1 MRRIAF
7 AFAAA
12 AAPLL
17 APFSRAHAADDPV
30 RMKGTAFDR
39 PAEIEVRDL
48 APAAAQSAIR
58 AAFAALEESRAALR
72 RLETAAADGRS
83 LTLQPAED
91 ALVRRS
97 AGFCLW
103 SEGAVSPLGGEIFRL
118 FGLRAPVVA
127 LPSPDEIDRAVAT
140 ARCERLNYIEAN
152 RQLTIA
158 AGSRLDFFPFEI
170 GWAVDRAAESLTRAG
185 AANFWIE
192 VGPILRGAGAGPDGK
207 GWQVVPPSFPG
218 LVEPLATFYLR
229 DRTAA
234 LLAADDHALRIAGDR
249 FSPYIDLRRARP
261 GGGLLAVFV
270 VAELG
275 VDAQGVGYAMYA
287 LGPRDGTMLFGTL
300 NPRPSVRWVLGT
312 GAGPPV
318 LTDVNWSIVP
328 RR

>member
-1 MRRIAF
+1 MRRFAIAL
-7 AFAAA
+7 AVAGL
-12 AAPLL
+12 LL
-17 APFSRAHAADDPV
+17 APLSRAHAASAPV
-30 RMKGTAFDR
+30 RMAGTAFDR

-58 AAFAALEESRAALR
+58 EAFVELDRSRAALR
-72 RLETAAADGRS
+72 RIETAAADGRP
-83 LTLQPAED
+83 LILEPAED

-118 FGLRAPVVA
+118 FGLRTPVAA
-127 LPSPDEIDRAVAT
+127 LPAPDEIDRAVAA
-140 ARCERLNYIEAN
+140 ARCERLNYVEAS
-152 RQLTIA
+152 RQLTVA

-170 GWAVDRAAESLTRAG
+170 GWAVDRAAESLSRAG

-192 VGPILRGAGAGPDGK
+192 VGPILRGAGAGPDGQ
-207 GWQVVPPSFPG
+207 GWKVIPPSFPG

-234 LLAADDHALRIAGDR
+234 LLNFEDHPLRIAGDR

-261 GGGLLAVFV
+261 GSGLLAVFV

-275 VDAQGVGYAMYA
+275 VDAQGVGYAMFA

-300 NPRPSVRWVLGT
+300 TPRPSVRWVLGT